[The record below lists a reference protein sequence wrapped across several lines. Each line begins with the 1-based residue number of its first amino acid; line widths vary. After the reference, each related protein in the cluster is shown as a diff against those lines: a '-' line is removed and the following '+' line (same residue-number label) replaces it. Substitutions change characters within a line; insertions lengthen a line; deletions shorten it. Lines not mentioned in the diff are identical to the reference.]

1 MHSPPWEKPSQGS
14 GSGYAHRTVNAFLPA
29 SPLLSTFGALL
40 RPLVLVP
47 IAAAAGLVAAGIPA
61 GGTDAGP
68 ASGLDVVLLLV
79 YVGVALFVSFLCSI
93 LEAALLSTREGSL
106 RQRTKAGEKGAK
118 RLLDLKL
125 ERLDD
130 SISAIL
136 ILNTVAHTAG
146 VAGAGLQAGIVF
158 AGRPVVLGLFP
169 VVLTLLILVLTEI
182 VPKTLGAVHASRL
195 VPFVGLALSFLVWTM
210 KPFLVMTRAITGA
223 LSHSEGPSISRGELA
238 AMVSMAAREGILRPG
253 DSRVVSNVLRYDEIR
268 VEDVMTPRTVLA
280 MADASLSRREL
291 ANDDRCRGFSRIPI
305 HDGDP
310 DRVIG
315 YVLQREVLSAL
326 ARGGDPETP
335 LREHRRDVIFFPE
348 TLTVDRALR
357 RLTEGRE
364 HLAMVTDEFGGLA
377 GMLTLEDLLE
387 TILGVEIVDE
397 MDRVVDMREEAVKLR
412 EQRLEELGIIVGESS
427 LPKNDGDVPR

>member
-1 MHSPPWEKPSQGS
+1 M
-14 GSGYAHRTVNAFLPA
+14 YAHPTVNAFLPA
-29 SPLLSTFGALL
+29 SSLLSSLPRSVA
-40 RPLVLVP
+40 RPLAVVP
-47 IAAAAGLVAAGIPA
+47 AAAVLGLIAGTVYAAGIPTGEGQPGEA
-61 GGTDAGP
+61 TGF
-68 ASGLDVVLLLV
+68 DVVLLLL
-79 YVGVALFVSFLCSI
+79 YVGVALLVSFLCSI

-106 RQRTKAGEKGAK
+106 QERTKAGEKGAM
-118 RLLDLKL
+118 RLLRLKR

-158 AGRPVVLGLFP
+158 AGQPVVLGLFP
-169 VVLTLLILVLTEI
+169 VVLTILILVLTEI

-195 VPFVGLALSFLVWTM
+195 VPWVGLVLSFLVWTM

-223 LSHSEGPSISRGELA
+223 LAHSEGPSISRGELA

-268 VEDVMTPRTVLA
+268 VEDVMTPRTVVA
-280 MADASLSRREL
+280 MADASLTRREL
-291 ANDDRCRGFSRIPI
+291 ADDDRCRGFSRIPI

-326 ARGGDPETP
+326 ARGGDPRTP
-335 LREHRRDVIFFPE
+335 LLEHRRDVIFFPE

-364 HLAMVTDEFGGLA
+364 HLAMVSDEFGGLA
-377 GMLTLEDLLE
+377 GMVTMEDLLE

-397 MDRVVDMREEAVKLR
+397 MDHVVDMREEAVKLR
-412 EQRLEELGIIVGESS
+412 EKRLQELGIVLGESGI
-427 LPKNDGDVPR
+427 PGEKAPGEGGDDGPR